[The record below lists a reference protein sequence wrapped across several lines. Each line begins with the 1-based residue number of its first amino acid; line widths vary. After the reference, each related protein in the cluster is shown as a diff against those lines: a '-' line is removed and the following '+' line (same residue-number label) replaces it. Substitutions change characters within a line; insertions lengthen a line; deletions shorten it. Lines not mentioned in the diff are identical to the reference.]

1 MSLLCC
7 GNTSDGQLGLGGI
20 AEENVRSLTLVESTK
35 NFLKI
40 RQIACGRHHSVM
52 LLDDGSVFSCG
63 NNDFYQL
70 GHDGIKRKPN
80 LYENLHWYIDVKR
93 LIESFVGIH
102 VISVACGD
110 AHCVALTND
119 GHLFSWGSNVYGQLG
134 VERMNVVAK
143 ARYPRIQEINLA
155 NIVQIACGS
164 NHSLALEST
173 DGVLHAWGLNDHG
186 QLGIGT
192 RESFIGPTT
201 VNKLMGIPICQLA
214 AGASH
219 SLVLTPSGTVFG
231 WGKNMFGQIGQNEQR
246 DILYPS
252 LVKLLRTQKVI
263 RLACGEDFSVAVTAT
278 GGLFTFGAGTYGQL
292 GHGNQNSELFPKQVM
307 ELMGSVVLDVA
318 CGRCHTLAITEN
330 KLYAFGLN
338 TSGQLG
344 LLNVKHTTSIPL
356 PIPIEKQPRKVFAGA
371 DFSFVLC
378 SEPNGDDDGGGDN
391 KAITVPSF
399 PVKHLSLSFVRH
411 LINEE
416 PEHLYDFV
424 ETVMTSLCCLNGSF
438 LQSGNDRFGVTERH
452 SCINM
457 DEAMETFLLLSDY
470 CTAHPKV
477 ESIMVRSV
485 EVSLI
490 PSLRSSLID
499 IEFARV
505 YLILPWCHIFSFSKY
520 YRNIVVPF
528 TLCLSDQNS
537 TTWEFLES
545 WWSCLAVRHLNRILK
560 VFKQM
565 ACFFIDNLMNEHG
578 WYGQNRNSFPVIA
591 IKSALDVLSHLNK
604 VNVKVRKIPF
614 SSFYIDDLEKKINLR
629 DDFLQTMNEDKQI
642 NCWIRLAK
650 VILKLLLLESRKASY
665 HLLVH
670 IKSMFKSVSVL
681 PLSIYI
687 ERGGEKY
694 SFSSQRCCGNGDRSS
709 EGIFFHKCFS
719 KQHHRGYFQAAHCCY
734 IVQFVGEDADD
745 LGGLKKEFFMLIFQ
759 ELFNPKYGMFVEY
772 EESRYTWF
780 AHYNFEEPQT
790 YEYVGILCGMTI
802 YNNVIAALPFPLAL
816 YKKLLNEPVTL
827 EDLKELSPTEGRC
840 LEEML
845 DYDDDDFESVF
856 GVNFQISLPCLD
868 KVETVELKPGGADI
882 NVTKANRQEYVDLYV
897 DYKLN
902 QMVLHQFEAF
912 KKGFNRVVAG
922 CIIPMFQPLEL
933 MECIIGNQQ
942 YDWVAFE
949 KGTQY
954 RGEYWRQD
962 PTIVLFWEVFHEM
975 SLEQKKKFLL
985 FVTGSDRVPF
995 QGMDQIKMIIQPC
1008 FGGEE
1013 YYPVAHTCFN
1023 LIDLPKY
1030 KSKEILAKKLLEAIE
1045 HNQGFTV
1052 V

>member
-1 MSLLCC
+1 MAYAISCILKLILKSMSLLCC

-80 LYENLHWYIDVKR
+80 LYENLHWYIDVKQ
-93 LIESFVGIH
+93 SFVGIH

-356 PIPIEKQPRKVFAGA
+356 PIPIEKQPRK
-371 DFSFVLC
+371 
-378 SEPNGDDDGGGDN
+378 NGDDDGGGDN

-416 PEHLYDFV
+416 PEHLYD
-424 ETVMTSLCCLNGSF
+424 
-438 LQSGNDRFGVTERH
+438 GNDRFGVTERH

-642 NCWIRLAK
+642 NCWIRLA
-650 VILKLLLLESRKASY
+650 KLLLLESRKASY

-995 QGMDQIKMIIQPC
+995 QGMDQIKNVYKVYMPC
-1008 FGGEE
+1008 KRIGEK
-1013 YYPVAHTCFN
+1013 
-1023 LIDLPKY
+1023 I
-1030 KSKEILAKKLLEAIE
+1030 
-1045 HNQGFTV
+1045 TV
-1052 V
+1052 S

>member
-1 MSLLCC
+1 MLSSYHSSNNHMRSMSLLCC

-20 AEENVRSLTLVESTK
+20 AEENVKSLTLVESTK

-70 GHDGIKRKPN
+70 GHDGIKRKP
-80 LYENLHWYIDVKR
+80 R

-201 VNKLMGIPICQLA
+201 VNKLNGIPICQLA

-344 LLNVKHTTSIPL
+344 LPNVKHTTSIPL

-378 SEPNGDDDGGGDN
+378 SEPNGDDDDDDDGDN

-399 PVKHLSLSFVRH
+399 PVKHLSLNFVRH

-560 VFKQM
+560 VFKQV

-629 DDFLQTMNEDKQI
+629 DDFLQTMNEDRQCSNRFLFCRYPFI
-642 NCWIRLAK
+642 LNAVAK
-650 VILKLLLLESRKASY
+650 SILFQVNVAVEMVIAQVREY
-665 HLLVH
+665 FF
-670 IKSMFKSVSVL
+670 ISVSRNNIIEDTFKQLIVATSYDL
-681 PLSIYI
+681 KRPL
-687 ERGGEKY
+687 K
-694 SFSSQRCCGNGDRSS
+694 
-709 EGIFFHKCFS
+709 
-719 KQHHRGYFQAAHCCY
+719 
-734 IVQFVGEDADD
+734 VQFVGEDADD

-912 KKGFNRVVAG
+912 EKGFNRVVAG
-922 CIIPMFQPLEL
+922 CLIPMFQPLEL

-949 KGTQY
+949 KSTQY